1 MSQPSHFP
9 VPVTILTG
17 FLGAGKT
24 TLLNYILNAEHGLRV
39 AVLVNDF
46 GAINV
51 DAQLVVG
58 VEGETI
64 TLSNGCICCTIRGDL
79 LKETLNLLKREEPP
93 QYIIIETS
101 GVSDPFA
108 VAMTFRVPE
117 VMPLMRLEG
126 VITVVDAENVME
138 LRGYDAQLSVDQI
151 DFADIVVIS
160 KADLVTPEYL
170 EQVKAYIRTVA
181 PDARLIESNHG
192 QVPLELVLG
201 VGEYSIEKLV
211 NREARDVHVH
221 EVGQEHHHHDHDH
234 HEGEEAH
241 DHEHDHHHHDH
252 TMVYSTWHW
261 TSREPLSIT
270 LLQDALT
277 RLPTSVYRAKGF
289 FYLAEYEA
297 YRFFFQVVGRRI
309 ELAAHRRWKLDDVR
323 ESQVVVIA
331 SQDGFE
337 PEALHALFEACL
349 SKNAK
354 PQTNTPSALRWQRG
368 G

>member
-1 MSQPSHFP
+1 MTQASHFP
-9 VPVTILTG
+9 VPITILTG

-117 VMPLMRLEG
+117 VMPLVRLEG

-151 DFADIVVIS
+151 DFADIVVLS

-170 EQVKAYIRTVA
+170 EKVKEYIRTVA

-201 VGEYSIEKLV
+201 VGEYSIERLIDRK
-211 NREARDVHVH
+211 ARDVHVH
-221 EVGQEHHHHDHDH
+221 EVGEEHHHDY
-234 HEGEEAH
+234 
-241 DHEHDHHHHDH
+241 DHEHDHQHHDDH

-277 RLPTSVYRAKGF
+277 RLPTSLYRAKGF

-309 ELAAHRRWKLDDVR
+309 ELAAHRRWKLDEVR

-337 PEALHALFEACL
+337 AEALRQLFESC
-349 SKNAK
+349 SIKNVK

-368 G
+368 E